1 MPMDRYMRAVRR
13 PPVQAAVED
22 PRKTVQLE
30 VVPVPL
36 SVVNEP
42 QEETSQASEGIETPD
57 PKAEHK
63 EVVPDPGA
71 DFSLAASL
79 IE

>member
-13 PPVQAAVED
+13 QLTPVAVKGSGEAVE
-22 PRKTVQLE
+22 LE
-30 VVPVPL
+30 VAPVPL

-42 QEETSQASEGIETPD
+42 QEETSQASEGIETPA
-57 PKAEHK
+57 PEAERE
-63 EVVPDPGA
+63 EVAPDLGV

>member
-13 PPVQAAVED
+13 QLTPVAVEE
-22 PRKTVQLE
+22 PRETVELE
-30 VVPVPL
+30 VAPVPL
-36 SVVNEP
+36 SAVNGT
-42 QEETSQASEGIETPD
+42 QGETSQASEGTETPA
-57 PKAEHK
+57 PEAERG
-63 EVVPDPGA
+63 EVAPDPGV